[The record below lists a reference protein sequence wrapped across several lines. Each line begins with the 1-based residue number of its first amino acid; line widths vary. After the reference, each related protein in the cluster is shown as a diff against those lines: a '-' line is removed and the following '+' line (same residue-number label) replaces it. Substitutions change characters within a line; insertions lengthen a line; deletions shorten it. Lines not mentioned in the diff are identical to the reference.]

1 MIEVIA
7 LQEYSDKIIS
17 LYEGEIRNIEEN
29 LAYDLIR
36 RKIVALHTDSE
47 GGGSNSFTNIIEG
60 KTEGSFRTSKTVSE
74 NQSYSLGEG
83 SVTLGEGTK
92 ASSENQVVL
101 GKYNIEDNNND
112 YALIVGNGIENNP
125 SNAFAIKWNGNLV
138 LNGVTQIPPSLI
150 AQTVTNNIFNIRIKN
165 GYLYSING
173 KTGDSETL
181 VSQMTDRLN
190 LGQTPRLIVSEG
202 NFSIPAYILNVYS
215 GEEALDDQSTTAL
228 RFSYTESQYNTAY
241 GTIYDTKNYQFKI
254 IEHIID
260 FYIDQTGCPVH
271 EHTVEIYKQ

>member
-36 RKIVALHTDSE
+36 RKIVALHADSE
-47 GGGSNSFTNIIEG
+47 GGGSSNFTNIIEG

-74 NQSYSLGEG
+74 DQSYSLGEG
-83 SVTLGEGTK
+83 AVALGEGTK
-92 ASSENQVVL
+92 ALNRNQVVL
-101 GKYNIEDNNND
+101 GRYNIEDTNND
-112 YALIVGNGIENNP
+112 YALIVGNGIENSP
-125 SNAFAIKWNGNLV
+125 SNAFAVKWNGSLV
-138 LNGVTQIPPSLI
+138 INDTQITPSVI
-150 AQTVTNNIFNIRIKN
+150 EQIVKNNIFNIRIKN

-173 KTGDSETL
+173 KTGDSGDL
-181 VSQMTDRLN
+181 ASQVSRRLQ
-190 LGQTPRLIVSEG
+190 LGQTPRLLASEM
-202 NFSIPAYILNVYS
+202 NSTVPAYILNAYWG
-215 GEEALDDQSTTAL
+215 GEAQDDQGVSAL
-228 RFSYTESQYNTAY
+228 RFTYTESQYNTGYGEAY
-241 GTIYDTKNYQFKI
+241 NTKDYQFKV

-260 FYIDQTGCPVH
+260 IYVDQRGCPVH

>member
-47 GGGSNSFTNIIEG
+47 GGGSSSFTNIIEG

-74 NQSYSLGEG
+74 DQSYSLGEG
-83 SVTLGEGTK
+83 AVALGEGTK
-92 ASSENQVVL
+92 ALSGNQVVL
-101 GKYNIEDNNND
+101 GRYNIEDNNND
-112 YALIVGNGIENNP
+112 YALIVGNGTEDSP
-125 SNAFAIKWNGNLV
+125 SNAFAVKWNGSLV
-138 LNGVTQIPPSLI
+138 INGNQIIPSVI
-150 AQTVTNNIFNIRIKN
+150 EQTVKNNIFNIRIKN

-173 KTGDSETL
+173 KTGDSGDL
-181 VSQMTDRLN
+181 ASQVSHRLN
-190 LGQTPRLIVSEG
+190 LGQTPRLLASEM
-202 NFSIPAYILNVYS
+202 NSPVPAYILNAYWG
-215 GEEALDDQSTTAL
+215 GEAQDDQGVSAL
-228 RFSYTESQYNTAY
+228 RFTYTESQYNTGYGEAY
-241 GTIYDTKNYQFKI
+241 NTKDYQFKV

-260 FYIDQTGCPVH
+260 IYVDQTGCPVH